1 MLGMGLKEVIVVG
14 VVVLLLFGGSILPRL
29 ARSGA
34 KRVKESKGTLLETK
48 AELEAG
54 LKDLHGDDSA
64 APAANAASP
73 TPQTAPPN
81 RAPSR

>member
-1 MLGMGLKEVIVVG
+1 VLGIGLKEVIVVG
-14 VVVLLLFGGSILPRL
+14 VVILLLFGGSILPRL

-54 LKDLHGDDSA
+54 LKDLHADQTD
-64 APAANAASP
+64 APAA
-73 TPQTAPPN
+73 TAPPQPAPQN
-81 RAPSR
+81 RTPSR